1 MILDTNQA
9 EKVCPECGTT
19 DRCVDYEPDPHWQH
33 TSGTLDKAPL
43 GPPKYQKLSSLDKWL
58 GKLPAGLL
66 IQNQRQRIR
75 RIFLTLERLYPKY
88 RGKRKSFLSYSYVV
102 EKLVYYTTGQ
112 RLDKN
117 WKRITSLNRIKE
129 YNKIWDAMMIELK
142 SQ

>member
-1 MILDTNQA
+1 MILDTHQA
-9 EKVCPECGTT
+9 EKVCPECGMT

-33 TSGTLDKAPL
+33 TSGTLEKAPP
-43 GPPKYQKLSSLDKWL
+43 GPPKYQKMSSLDKWL
-58 GKLPAGLL
+58 GKLPAGVLV
-66 IQNQRQRIR
+66 QNQRQRIR
-75 RIFLTLERLYPKY
+75 RIFLTLERLYPKH

-112 RLDKN
+112 RLDKH